1 MRGGPGVAGRT
12 LLSQASSERGEHFEG
27 PEMNTATT
35 FVDLAFTRLAI
46 FQGGNSS
53 EALPSTR
60 RALKAI
66 SPQSSG

>member
-1 MRGGPGVAGRT
+1 MAGRT
-12 LLSQASSERGEHFEG
+12 LLSHAGFVDRRRAAKEANDCVT
-27 PEMNTATT
+27 EMNTAAT
-35 FVDLAFTRLAI
+35 FVDLAFTQLAV

-60 RALKAI
+60 GAVKAI